1 MFKDLRVQIIIEHV
15 FYLYNNIRVFETLAH
30 EEMNKSKTCSTLY
43 PSIIVLYIYLV
54 YLYLFI

>member
-30 EEMNKSKTCSTLY
+30 EEMNKSKTRSTLY
-43 PSIIVLYIYLV
+43 PSIIILYIYLV